1 MRLFSHLNLPV
12 FLTGRTEAT
21 FYPGRGPS
29 TSLRHVSEWLDHR
42 MFTHPELNL
51 NQNIPFISLSLSLQ
65 LAKQQDN
72 KAVPS
77 PPSNSL
83 YSGPCRTP
91 SVKTAMFL

>member
-42 MFTHPELNL
+42 MFTHPKLNL
-51 NQNIPFISLSLSLQ
+51 NQNILFISLPPQ
-65 LAKQQDN
+65 YAKQQAN
-72 KAVPS
+72 IAPLVPS
-77 PPSNSL
+77 TLAPV
-83 YSGPCRTP
+83 GPH
-91 SVKTAMFL
+91 L